1 MEAHQQHVPIVV
13 IFQMVTGG
21 RRWYVV
27 VFYIALNNAS
37 TLDRVVAEIGNLPHG
52 LELLVAGDSNADLLA
67 PYRHKRDEAILVEMV
82 M

>member
-1 MEAHQQHVPIVV
+1 
-13 IFQMVTGG
+13 MVTGG

-27 VFYIALNNAS
+27 VFYVALDNAS
-37 TLDRVVAEIGNLPHG
+37 TLDRVVTEIGKLPHG
-52 LELLVAGDSNADLLA
+52 LELLVVGDSNADLFS